1 MRAADA
7 FASGLAWKIGW
18 KIEFGFGWNMVRVSV
33 AACLRNRKATTYL
46 LLLTSYHL
54 T

>member
-1 MRAADA
+1 LG
-7 FASGLAWKIGW
+7 FGLGFGFGFG
-18 KIEFGFGWNMVRVSV
+18 FGFGWNVVRVSV